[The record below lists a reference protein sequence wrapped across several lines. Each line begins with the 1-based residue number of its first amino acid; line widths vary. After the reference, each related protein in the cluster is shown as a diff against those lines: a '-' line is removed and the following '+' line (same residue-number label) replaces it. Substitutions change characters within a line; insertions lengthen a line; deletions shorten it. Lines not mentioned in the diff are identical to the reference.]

1 MARVTNKAKVKR
13 LAELRIMGEL
23 LEILRVNIHEPKVY
37 DGITRAQK
45 VIKDEQSRVL
55 ALMREEY

>member
-23 LEILRVNIHEPKVY
+23 LEVLRVQVHDTSIYNGVV
-37 DGITRAQK
+37 RAQD
-45 VIKDEQSRVL
+45 VIKEEQSRVL